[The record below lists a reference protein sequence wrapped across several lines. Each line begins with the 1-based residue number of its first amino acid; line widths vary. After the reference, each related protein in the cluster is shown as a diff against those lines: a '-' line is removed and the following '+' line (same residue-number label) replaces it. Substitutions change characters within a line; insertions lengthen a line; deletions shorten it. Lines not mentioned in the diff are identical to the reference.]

1 MTSEPASFREL
12 KGIGPATEARLHEA
26 GVTAWEALS
35 AVVDA
40 LAATR
45 AFSGDTRKDL
55 AGALADRVE
64 VGGRPAPHPTASDPV
79 PEPAPDPIPEPAP
92 VPEPAPARARSDFAV
107 MLDAGRALGGARRT
121 VELTVDAG
129 RAPGGAGPAGVDYR
143 ATLAGRA
150 YGQATAAGWAAL
162 ATQRGRGR
170 RPGRLPLRFEAV
182 ELPEGLQR
190 LRLELTLHLAE
201 PALEPPVLALA

>member
-26 GVTAWEALS
+26 GVTSWEALA

-40 LAATR
+40 LAANR
-45 AFSGDTRKDL
+45 AFSGDTLKDL

-64 VGGRPAPHPTASDPV
+64 VGGRPAPHPTAPV
-79 PEPAPDPIPEPAP
+79 PQPVPDPDPIPDP
-92 VPEPAPARARSDFAV
+92 VPARARSDFAL

-121 VELTVDAG
+121 VELSVDAG
-129 RAPGGAGPAGVDYR
+129 AGGEPAGFEYR
-143 ATLAGRA
+143 ARLAGRP
-150 YGQATAAGWAAL
+150 YGQARGAGWAAL
-162 ATQRGRGR
+162 AEQRGRGR

-182 ELPEGLQR
+182 DLPEGLQR

-201 PALEPPVLALA
+201 PTLEPPVLALA